1 MAADYGVVKKPPSRA
16 KKVKEFVMEK
26 GISLMK
32 RSSSI
37 LKKVFI

>member
-1 MAADYGVVKKPPSRA
+1 MAADYGVVKSRA

-37 LKKVFI
+37 LKKVFV